1 MTAAGRASAN
11 MTSEFDAS
19 NYPRRLNIGCGWDR
33 RDGYL
38 NVDLNAFHKPDLV
51 ADIRDLSML
60 PSGHYEEILAQDVLE
75 HLPRIA
81 TASALREWNRLL
93 CIGGRLHL
101 RVPSLE
107 GLWEM
112 FREKPT
118 FENHVAMMQNLF
130 GTQAYNGD
138 FHYTTF
144 TRVLLEGFLQRT
156 GFQVERLD
164 VLHGWLFDGTGR
176 KIAETAPSVHA
187 RTARLLESPD
197 ERDFV
202 QQTYR
207 VLLQREP
214 DESGFAFYHSALLMR
229 HLTRQQ
235 VIDIIRGSPEYAHL
249 MAGSNDG

>member
-1 MTAAGRASAN
+1 MIAAGRAAAY

-19 NYPRRLNIGCGWDR
+19 KYPRRLNIGCGWDR

-51 ADIRDLSML
+51 ADIRNLTML

-75 HLPRIA
+75 HLPRTA

-112 FREKPT
+112 IRQKST
-118 FENHVAMMQNLF
+118 FENHVALMQNLF
-130 GTQAYNGD
+130 GTQAYTGD

-144 TRVLLEGFLQRT
+144 TRVLLEGYLQRT
-156 GFQVERLD
+156 GYQVERMD

-176 KIAETAPSVHA
+176 KTAETGPSTDVQA
-187 RTARLLESPD
+187 ARLLEVPD
-197 ERDFV
+197 ESDFV
-202 QQTYR
+202 RQTYR
-207 VLLQREP
+207 LLLRRDP
-214 DESGFAFYHSALLMR
+214 DEGGFAFYHSALLQR
-229 HLTRQQ
+229 HLTRVQ
-235 VIDIIRGSPEYAHL
+235 VIDIIRGSPEYAQL
-249 MAGSNDG
+249 MAGSGEV